1 MTDLTSSQSAE
12 AWHKLQDLVRA
23 LVPKEAGVPQLR
35 WIESGRL
42 ALLGEWQVQARF
54 TAEKQQYEVHFE
66 RFGAEL
72 GKSNF
77 EPTPGLAVRRSEVWK
92 LEPVNGEIDVF
103 WRIGD
108 GPEIKQP
115 NSLATR
121 IVDRLKDFY
130 QEYKLAAL
138 GA

>member
-12 AWHKLQDLVRA
+12 AWRKLQDLVRS
-23 LVPKEAGVPQLR
+23 LVPTEPGAPQLR

-42 ALLGEWQVQARF
+42 ALLDEWQVQARF
-54 TAEKQQYEVHFE
+54 SAERETYEVHFE

-72 GKSNF
+72 GNSNF
-77 EPTPGLAVRRSEVWK
+77 EPTPGLAVRRPEVWR
-92 LEPVNGEIDVF
+92 LEPVRGKIDVF

-108 GPEIKQP
+108 GPEIRQP

-121 IVDRLKDFY
+121 IVERLKNFY

-138 GA
+138 GV